1 MSGAGRAELTLY
13 GRRYCH
19 LCEEMEALVGPI
31 AAEFAIAVRYVDVDA
46 DPGLDERYG
55 ARIPVLAL
63 GDTEIAQFRA
73 DPSLV
78 REYLAQIR

>member
-1 MSGAGRAELTLY
+1 VSTGNTAELTLY

-19 LCEEMEALVGPI
+19 LCEEMEAVITPI
-31 AAEFAIAVRYVDVDA
+31 ATEFGFSIRYVDVDA
-46 DPGLDERYG
+46 DPALDERYG

-63 GDTEIAQFRA
+63 GAEEIAQFHA
-73 DPSLV
+73 DPATV

>member
-1 MSGAGRAELTLY
+1 VLTIY

-19 LCEEMEALVGPI
+19 LCEELEAIVGPI
-31 AAEFAIAVRYVDVDA
+31 AAEFGVPVRYVDVDA

-55 ARIPVLAL
+55 ARVPVLAL
-63 GDTEIAQFRA
+63 GDAEIAQFRA
-73 DPSLV
+73 DPKVV